1 MEDRILVSDLQ
12 HQAGSPAAIVF
23 HDIERFTQKDLLA
36 IRGYHHLPNTG
47 AEHSNSHD
55 PHDAA
60 KYTKA
65 VIKGRKVAVKV
76 ADLINHGKTI
86 HPVPLRVSGSGLI
99 GGSPCEGHAR
109 LIEGITW
116 FEKTQF
122 NHQTLRTGTDYPTA
136 THYLH
141 FSTPLAQIIPR
152 AEGGTQPMDLV
163 QDITVVSGMCLWTS
177 RIIQSSMPRGQR
189 LDISRLQSANVTLYE
204 VEYLARAVPVIADLA
219 VVLSENNQYQ
229 PTPLSIRLDIPSF
242 HYYHSLEERLRD
254 GCCTF
259 PEALQWMHAVQKRHH
274 QLSRVFCSLVDHE
287 LSRRGGGTC
296 RRPKLNIQ
304 VSPLAGRVYQLIC
317 GSLANGV
324 LPDVNDTLRVLETED
339 ATWACFYALVP
350 KNERVTDFRGLSYLF
365 YVYQVL
371 RPALEEEEE
380 PQHIADMSNGGVSAK
395 LLISVDDAFERRIYS
410 RSQKLLKKLRASL
423 PASAAAPH
431 LLEVYLCRRIFINSN
446 EAGSNLYLDD
456 PSPEPLLLRQCHG
469 LAVEGKQK
477 QKQKQKQEQQFVRAQ
492 GQDRHQWRAET
503 VKLDA
508 FDVVEGLYGSDLT
521 EVLKDLFAEVGL
533 GAYSGV

>member
-1 MEDRILVSDLQ
+1 MDTMEDGILLFDLQ
-12 HQAGSPAAIVF
+12 HQAGSLAAIAF
-23 HDIERFTQKDLLA
+23 HNIEKASFA
-36 IRGYHHLPNTG
+36 IRGYQHLPHSG
-47 AEHSNSHD
+47 AEDSNSDD
-55 PHDAA
+55 PLDAA
-60 KYTKA
+60 KYNKA

-76 ADLINHGKTI
+76 ADLMNHGKTTY
-86 HPVPLRVSGSGLI
+86 PVSLRVSGSGLV

-109 LIEGITW
+109 LLEGITW

-122 NHQTLRTGTDYPTA
+122 DHKTLRTETNHPTT

-141 FSTPLAQIIPR
+141 FSTPLAQIIPGT
-152 AEGGTQPMDLV
+152 EGRTQPMDIV
-163 QDITVVSGMCLWTS
+163 QNITVISGMCLWTS
-177 RIIQSSMPRGQR
+177 KIIQSSIPRGQR
-189 LDISRLQSANVTLYE
+189 IDIPRLQSAKVTLYE
-204 VEYLARAVPVIADLA
+204 AEYLARAVPVIADLA
-219 VVLSENNQYQ
+219 TVLSENNRYQ
-229 PTPLSIRLDIPSF
+229 QTPLSIRLDIPSF

-274 QLSRVFCSLVDHE
+274 QLSRVFSRLVDHE
-287 LSRRGGGTC
+287 LC
-296 RRPKLNIQ
+296 RRWGETPHRRKLDIQ
-304 VSPLAGRVYQLIC
+304 VSRLAGLVYQLIC
-317 GSLANGV
+317 DSLANGV
-324 LPDVNDTLRVLETED
+324 LPDVDDTLRVLEAED

-350 KNERVTDFRGLSYLF
+350 KNERATDFRGLSYLF

-371 RPALEEEEE
+371 RPGLEEPEHAAEMG
-380 PQHIADMSNGGVSAK
+380 HGDASTK

-456 PSPEPLLLRQCHG
+456 PSPEPFLLRQRQG
-469 LAVEGKQK
+469 LAAEGK
-477 QKQKQKQEQQFVRAQ
+477 KQELVRAP

-508 FDVVEGLYGSDLT
+508 FDVIVGLYGSYLA

-533 GAYSGV
+533 GA

>member
-1 MEDRILVSDLQ
+1 MEDTILVSDLQ
-12 HQAGSPAAIVF
+12 HQAGSLAAIDF
-23 HDIERFTQKDLLA
+23 HNIEHFTQKGSFA
-36 IRGYHHLPNTG
+36 IRGYHHLPHTG
-47 AEHSNSHD
+47 AEDSNSDDQHG
-55 PHDAA
+55 AA

-76 ADLINHGKTI
+76 ADLINHGKTT

-122 NHQTLRTGTDYPTA
+122 NHQALRVETGHPTA

-152 AEGGTQPMDLV
+152 AERRTQPMDLV
-163 QDITVVSGMCLWTS
+163 QDITIVSGMCLWTS
-177 RIIQSSMPRGQR
+177 RIMQSSMPRGQP
-189 LDISRLQSANVTLYE
+189 LDISRLQPAKATLYE

-219 VVLSENNQYQ
+219 AVLSGNNQYQ

-242 HYYHSLEERLRD
+242 HYYYPLEERLRD

-259 PEALQWMHAVQKRHH
+259 SDALEWMHAVQKRHH
-274 QLSRVFCSLVDHE
+274 QLSRVFCCLVDHE
-287 LSRRGGGTC
+287 LSRRWGETSG
-296 RRPKLNIQ
+296 REKLNIQ
-304 VSPLAGRVYQLIC
+304 VSHSAGLVHQLIC
-317 GSLANGV
+317 DSLANGV
-324 LPDVNDTLRVLETED
+324 LPDVNDVLSVLETED

-371 RPALEEEEE
+371 KPALEE
-380 PQHIADMSNGGVSAK
+380 PPYIAEMRNGDAATK

-431 LLEVYLCRRIFINSN
+431 LLEVYMCRRIFINSN

-456 PSPEPLLLRQCHG
+456 PSPEPLLLRQCQG

-477 QKQKQKQEQQFVRAQ
+477 QQLVRAQ
-492 GQDRHQWRAET
+492 CQDRHQYPAET

-508 FDVVEGLYGSDLT
+508 FDVVEGLYGSYLT

-533 GAYSGV
+533 GA